1 MQLPPEGTDAASQVS
16 GAQAGHGDTCWVSSR
31 LPLGPAVRI
40 GDRKV
45 RLLRIPVIGDRVV
58 QGETHSAGDLVPRGS
73 IAQNK
78 YEIGGSFRGLGRL
91 SRSSEANS
99 DTAEKFVPWK

>member
-1 MQLPPEGTDAASQVS
+1 
-16 GAQAGHGDTCWVSSR
+16 
-31 LPLGPAVRI
+31 
-40 GDRKV
+40 
-45 RLLRIPVIGDRVV
+45 VV
-58 QGETHSAGDLVPRGS
+58 QGAFKLILQAVVPRGS

-99 DTAEKFVPWK
+99 DTAKKFVPGK